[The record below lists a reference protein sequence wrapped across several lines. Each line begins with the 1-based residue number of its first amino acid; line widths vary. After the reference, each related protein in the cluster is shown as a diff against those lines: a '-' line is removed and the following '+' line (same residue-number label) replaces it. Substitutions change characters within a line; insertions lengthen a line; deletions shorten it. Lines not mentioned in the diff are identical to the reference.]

1 MATKFGSTGRKLWQ
15 LLSSVKTGVILL
27 MVVVITSAAGTL
39 ILQRPATEPDEIE
52 RAYSPQ
58 VLRVLDAVGLT
69 DVFHAWWFVLML
81 LLVSVAIV
89 AASVERFPNAWR
101 YFARPY
107 KTTDESFRRALATQK
122 QIPLKNEESG
132 LVAAERTLHR
142 MGFRPERLV
151 GEEHISLFAERN
163 RLSEMAVYIVHAS
176 LLLIFLGGIVDGL
189 YGWRGFVSL
198 TQGEQVNQI
207 AVRGASAKP
216 LSFSVRCDGAGQEN
230 YQDGTPKRWWSKLA
244 VLENGRE
251 VMNKEIAVN
260 DPLVYRGVRFY
271 QASYGM
277 TGKMN
282 KVLLTATPASGT
294 GRAQDIALSLNETLQ
309 LDPDTA
315 VQLTRFIPDY
325 VVRDGQVYRRSE
337 EPQNPAVQLLVKS
350 KKLAKSVEV
359 WLPRIPEVA
368 QNQASPYSFSPR
380 DLQMGYF
387 TGLEVS
393 HEPGQWGVWSGC
405 VLMGIGLVVAFYLVH
420 MRIWVV
426 PVRGAGGD
434 LALWVG
440 GTANK
445 NREVFQQKL
454 AKLVDQIQNELKQRE
469 TESEAC
475 ETKHAISMVGN

>member
-282 KVLLTATPASGT
+282 KLLLTATPASGT
-294 GRAQDIALSLNETLQ
+294 GQAHDIALSLNETLQ

-368 QNQASPYSFSPR
+368 QNQASP
-380 DLQMGYF
+380 
-387 TGLEVS
+387 
-393 HEPGQWGVWSGC
+393 
-405 VLMGIGLVVAFYLVH
+405 
-420 MRIWVV
+420 
-426 PVRGAGGD
+426 
-434 LALWVG
+434 
-440 GTANK
+440 
-445 NREVFQQKL
+445 
-454 AKLVDQIQNELKQRE
+454 
-469 TESEAC
+469 
-475 ETKHAISMVGN
+475 